1 MVKKY
6 SQNESATVCYD
17 KLCVTAQGQWAQAIK
32 VIALVAALAGLYQAI
47 KNLK

>member
-6 SQNESATVCYD
+6 SKNESATVCFD
-17 KLCVTAQGQWAQAIK
+17 EFSVTTNGKVAQIINII
-32 VIALVAALAGLYQAI
+32 VLTIVLLGLFQAI